1 MELTLKQLDTA
12 KQWYSAE
19 NNHDYVMADYLSA
32 KLALDGWEIGMDESD
47 EPDAGCF
54 CVKQGDINGNT
65 YIALG
70 KRMLD
75 VEDNES

>member
-12 KQWYSAE
+12 KQWYVSE
-19 NNHDYVMADYLSA
+19 RQHDYVMSDWLSSV
-32 KLALDGWEIGMDESD
+32 LAQDGWEIGLDESG
-47 EPDAGCF
+47 EADAACF
-54 CVKQGDINGNT
+54 CVKQGDINGKT

-75 VEDNES
+75 V